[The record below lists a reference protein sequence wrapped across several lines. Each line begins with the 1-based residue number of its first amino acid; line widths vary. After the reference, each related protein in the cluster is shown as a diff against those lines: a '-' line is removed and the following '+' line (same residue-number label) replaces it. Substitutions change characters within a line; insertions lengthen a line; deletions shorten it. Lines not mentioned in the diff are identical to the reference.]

1 MCQQALVSSTA
12 LTAAGRQALQDEA
25 LQVLQAGAL
34 QVLLMKVWVQARR
47 ARLEQEGL
55 AGQGSSGR
63 KDCPG

>member
-1 MCQQALVSSTA
+1 MYQQALVSSTA

-55 AGQGSSGR
+55 ARQGSSGR